1 MYKSQSRR
9 EVRETPL
16 GRLKNF
22 FVQEG
27 SLDRFKFEI
36 RRSSQ
41 SLPFRGLCVF
51 DVQYQ
56 PIAES

>member
-9 EVRETPL
+9 EVRETI

-41 SLPFRGLCVF
+41 SLPFRGLTF
-51 DVQYQ
+51 SMFNTNQ
-56 PIAES
+56 